1 MSPEQPTSCSALRT
15 STGSP
20 PHRRTCAQCSANE
33 PCSARTP
40 IFVFVFGGNAGGGCD
55 IASDARERTRRGR
68 QCRRRRPNACGHGH
82 VCGAEFTRRRHLRK
96 SVSPVPR
103 FQHLIAHPFRL
114 TDEHFFLAHYCT
126 ETPESGHLA
135 ARRRGRTIPPRHPA
149 PHAPPSHPS
158 VRRLTASSSSYSSSS
173 SIPSSRIAVAR
184 LNKYSRLGPEG
195 RRRGGVE
202 RRRWRS
208 RKAS

>member
-149 PHAPPSHPS
+149 PHHAPPSRPS

-184 LNKYSRLGPEG
+184 LNKYSRFGPEG
-195 RRRGGVE
+195 GRGGVE

>member
-40 IFVFVFGGNAGGGCD
+40 IFVFVFGGNAGGV
-55 IASDARERTRRGR
+55 ATSRATRARGRGAVESAADVGRTRAD
-68 QCRRRRPNACGHGH
+68 ACAAQSSRD
-82 VCGAEFTRRRHLRK
+82 VEIYEK

-103 FQHLIAHPFRL
+103 FQRLIAHPFRL

-149 PHAPPSHPS
+149 PHHAPPSRPS

-184 LNKYSRLGPEG
+184 LNKYSRFGPEG